1 MDMID
6 DIEENA
12 GALYAYH
19 LAYKARNIATIF
31 VTEDMMLA
39 IMAFRDQFTEEP
51 DAVAL
56 IGQVDYIGRYDDEE
70 IEGEK
75 MVLQ

>member
-1 MDMID
+1 MPEQ
-6 DIEENA
+6 EEYA
-12 GALYAYH
+12 APLYAFH

-39 IMAFRDQFTEEP
+39 IMVFRDQFNEEP

-56 IGQVDYIGRYDDEE
+56 IGQVDYIGRYDDDEP
-70 IEGEK
+70 EGAA
-75 MVLQ
+75 VLH

>member
-1 MDMID
+1 MPEQ
-6 DIEENA
+6 EEEYQA
-12 GALYAYH
+12 PLYAFH
-19 LAYKARNIATIF
+19 LTYKPRNITTIF

-39 IMAFRDQFTEEP
+39 IMAFRDQFNEEP

-56 IGQVDYIGRYDDEE
+56 IGQVDYIGRYDDDE

-75 MVLQ
+75 AVLQ

>member
-1 MDMID
+1 MPEH
-6 DIEENA
+6 EEYA
-12 GALYAYH
+12 APLYAFH
-19 LAYKARNIATIF
+19 LAYKARNITTIF

-39 IMAFRDQFTEEP
+39 IMAFRDQFNEEP

-56 IGQVDYIGRYDDEE
+56 IGQVDYIGRYDDDE

-75 MVLQ
+75 AVLQ

>member
-1 MDMID
+1 MTDH
-6 DIEENA
+6 EGFQA
-12 GALYAYH
+12 PLYAFH
-19 LAYKARNIATIF
+19 LAYKPRNIATIF

-39 IMAFRDQFTEEP
+39 IMAFRDQFNEEP

-56 IGQVDYIGRYDDEE
+56 IGQVDYIGRYDDDE

-75 MVLQ
+75 AVLQ

>member
-1 MDMID
+1 MTD
-6 DIEENA
+6 EEGFQA
-12 GALYAYH
+12 PLYAFH
-19 LAYKARNIATIF
+19 LAYKPRNIATIF

-39 IMAFRDQFTEEP
+39 IMAFRDQFNEEP

-56 IGQVDYIGRYDDEE
+56 IGQVDYIGRYDDDE

-75 MVLQ
+75 AVLQ

>member
-1 MDMID
+1 MPEQ
-6 DIEENA
+6 EEYA
-12 GALYAYH
+12 APLYAFH
-19 LAYKARNIATIF
+19 LAYKARNITTIF

-39 IMAFRDQFTEEP
+39 IMAFRDQFNEEP

-56 IGQVDYIGRYDDEE
+56 IGQVDYIGRYDDDE

-75 MVLQ
+75 AVLH

>member
-1 MDMID
+1 MTD
-6 DIEENA
+6 EEGFQA
-12 GALYAYH
+12 PLYAFH
-19 LAYKARNIATIF
+19 LAYKPRNIATIF

-56 IGQVDYIGRYDDEE
+56 IGQVDYIGRYDEDE
-70 IEGEK
+70 IEGET
-75 MVLQ
+75 LQ

>member
-1 MDMID
+1 MTD
-6 DIEENA
+6 EEGFQA
-12 GALYAYH
+12 PLYAFH
-19 LAYKARNIATIF
+19 LTYKPRNIATIF

-56 IGQVDYIGRYDDEE
+56 IGQVDYIGRYDDDE

-75 MVLQ
+75 AILQ

>member
-19 LAYKARNIATIF
+19 LAYKARNITTIF

-39 IMAFRDQFTEEP
+39 IMAFRDQFNEEP
-51 DAVAL
+51 DAVDL
-56 IGQVDYIGRYDDEE
+56 IGQVDYIGRYDDDEP
-70 IEGEK
+70 EGA
-75 MVLQ
+75 MVLN

>member
-1 MDMID
+1 MP
-6 DIEENA
+6 EQEA
-12 GALYAYH
+12 YAAPLYAFH

-39 IMAFRDQFTEEP
+39 IMAFRDQFNEEP

-56 IGQVDYIGRYDDEE
+56 IGQVDYIGRYDDDEP
-70 IEGEK
+70 EGAA
-75 MVLQ
+75 VLH

>member
-1 MDMID
+1 MTD
-6 DIEENA
+6 EEGFQA
-12 GALYAYH
+12 PLYAFH
-19 LAYKARNIATIF
+19 LAYKPRNITTIF

-56 IGQVDYIGRYDDEE
+56 IGQVDYIGRYDDDEP
-70 IEGEK
+70 EGA
-75 MVLQ
+75 MVLN

>member
-1 MDMID
+1 MPEQ
-6 DIEENA
+6 EEYA
-12 GALYAYH
+12 APLYAFH

-31 VTEDMMLA
+31 VTEDMVLA
-39 IMAFRDQFTEEP
+39 IMAFRDQFNEEP

>member
-1 MDMID
+1 MPEQ
-6 DIEENA
+6 EEYA
-12 GALYAYH
+12 APLYAFH
-19 LAYKARNIATIF
+19 LAYKARNITTIF

-39 IMAFRDQFTEEP
+39 IMAFRDQFNEEP

-56 IGQVDYIGRYDDEE
+56 IGQVDYIGRYDDDE

-75 MVLQ
+75 AVLQ

>member
-1 MDMID
+1 MTD
-6 DIEENA
+6 EEGFQA
-12 GALYAYH
+12 PLYAFH
-19 LAYKARNIATIF
+19 LAYKPRNIATIF

-56 IGQVDYIGRYDDEE
+56 VGQVDYIGRYDDDEP
-70 IEGEK
+70 EGA
-75 MVLQ
+75 MVLN

>member
-1 MDMID
+1 MTD
-6 DIEENA
+6 EEGFQA
-12 GALYAYH
+12 PLYAFH
-19 LAYKARNIATIF
+19 LAYKPRNIATIF

-39 IMAFRDQFTEEP
+39 IMAFREQFTEEP

-56 IGQVDYIGRYDDEE
+56 IGQVDYIGRYDEDE

-75 MVLQ
+75 TVLQ

>member
-1 MDMID
+1 MTD
-6 DIEENA
+6 EEGFQA
-12 GALYAYH
+12 PLYAFH
-19 LAYKARNIATIF
+19 LAYKPRNITTIF

-56 IGQVDYIGRYDDEE
+56 IGQVDYIGRYDDDE
-70 IEGEK
+70 IEGERA
-75 MVLQ
+75 VLQ

>member
-1 MDMID
+1 MTD
-6 DIEENA
+6 EEGFQA
-12 GALYAYH
+12 PLYAFH
-19 LAYKARNIATIF
+19 LAYKPRNITTIF

-56 IGQVDYIGRYDDEE
+56 IGQVDYIGRYDNDEA
-70 IEGEK
+70 EGSA
-75 MVLQ
+75 VLQ

>member
-12 GALYAYH
+12 APLYAFH

-39 IMAFRDQFTEEP
+39 IMAFRDQFNEEP

-70 IEGEK
+70 PEGAV
-75 MVLQ
+75 VLN

>member
-1 MDMID
+1 MTD
-6 DIEENA
+6 EEGFQA
-12 GALYAYH
+12 PLYAFH
-19 LAYKARNIATIF
+19 LAYKPRNIATIF

-39 IMAFRDQFTEEP
+39 IMAFRDQFNEEP

-56 IGQVDYIGRYDDEE
+56 IGQVDYIGRYDDDE

-75 MVLQ
+75 AVLH

>member
-1 MDMID
+1 MPEQ
-6 DIEENA
+6 EEEFQA
-12 GALYAYH
+12 PLYAFH
-19 LAYKARNIATIF
+19 LAYKPRNIATIF

-56 IGQVDYIGRYDDEE
+56 IGQVDYIGRYDDDEP
-70 IEGEK
+70 EGA
-75 MVLQ
+75 VLQ

>member
-1 MDMID
+1 MTD
-6 DIEENA
+6 EEGFQA
-12 GALYAYH
+12 PLYAFH
-19 LAYKARNIATIF
+19 LAYKPRNIATIF

-56 IGQVDYIGRYDDEE
+56 IGQVDYIGRYDDDE

-75 MVLQ
+75 AVLH

>member
-1 MDMID
+1 MTD
-6 DIEENA
+6 EEGFQA
-12 GALYAYH
+12 PLYAFH
-19 LAYKARNIATIF
+19 LAYKPRNITTIF

-56 IGQVDYIGRYDDEE
+56 IGQVDYIGRYDDDEPE
-70 IEGEK
+70 DA
-75 MVLQ
+75 MVLN